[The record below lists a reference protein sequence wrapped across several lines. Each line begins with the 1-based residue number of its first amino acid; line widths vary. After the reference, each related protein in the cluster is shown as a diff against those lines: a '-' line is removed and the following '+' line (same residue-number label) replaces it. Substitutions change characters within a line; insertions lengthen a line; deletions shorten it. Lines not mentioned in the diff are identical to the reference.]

1 MFAGLGETVE
11 GYRVSFWGNRNVLR
25 LIWKWIYNFAYTRC
39 HWIVHFKCV
48 NCMVGELYLNEA
60 VLCCWFFF
68 NRHIWRTDV
77 AKRQGHGGRMD
88 CEFRISRCK
97 MLYIE
102 WINNKVLLYSTENY
116 ILYPV
121 INHNGK
127 EFF

>member
-68 NRHIWRTDV
+68 NRHIWRTDLLPRGRGMGEGWIASLGLAD
-77 AKRQGHGGRMD
+77 AK
-88 CEFRISRCK
+88 C
-97 MLYIE
+97 
-102 WINNKVLLYSTENY
+102 Y
-116 ILYPV
+116 IL
-121 INHNGK
+121 NG
-127 EFF
+127 